1 MKGISNQHLLHR
13 NGMAQCSRNVSPKT
27 SKTLEDTIITVD
39 LEELETSYEY
49 QEILQMLIFS

>member
-1 MKGISNQHLLHR
+1 
-13 NGMAQCSRNVSPKT
+13 MAQCSRNVSPKT